1 MEESFT
7 LEDIE
12 QREMDE
18 IASTPNTDSITVC
31 LCRGVCLRESGRNA
45 CPCKSCGQFCSSAC
59 HEENQICLTNL
70 QSVETDSSE
79 SDSSEGDLEVCD
91 HYAVYTLR
99 LLLLSEQHRILKDAN
114 MLFLHVFLYLNLYL
128 HVFRFN

>member
-12 QREMDE
+12 QCEMDE

-45 CPCKSCGQFCSSAC
+45 CPCKNCGQFCSSAC
-59 HEENQICLTNL
+59 HEENKICLNNPR
-70 QSVETDSSE
+70 S
-79 SDSSEGDLEVCD
+79 
-91 HYAVYTLR
+91 
-99 LLLLSEQHRILKDAN
+99 LLSGIKAWVH
-114 MLFLHVFLYLNLYL
+114 YLADGKLGNTKIVISQLL
-128 HVFRFN
+128 CHKRC